1 MKKLTI
7 LSLHL
12 GYGGIER
19 SVISLANVLS
29 DVYKVEIVSVYKLYD
44 KPAFDIDSRVKV
56 SYLIENHKPNREE
69 WKNAVKKL
77 RPIKFIKES
86 YEACITLLLRKRRTI
101 NAIKKMDSD
110 IVISTRDIFNTW
122 LGEYGK
128 KSILKVAWEH
138 NHHHGNEK
146 YAEKIVKSCKNM
158 NYLVLVSDSLRT
170 FYKKK
175 LKESKCKCVY
185 IPNILDNVPDKLS
198 NLSEKRLVSVG
209 RLSREK
215 GYDDLVEVFK
225 LVHEERGE
233 WELDII
239 GDGAQKNLVCD
250 KIYTYGMSDCA
261 RVHGFQKRDYID
273 NILNKSSIYLMTSFT
288 ESFGL
293 VLIEAMSHGVPCVA
307 FDSAEGANDLI
318 INDNNGYL
326 ISSRDKQKMA
336 DVIIK
341 LIDDKDLRMRLGKN
355 AREVSLRYT
364 KSMVKKD
371 WIKLLK
377 R

>member
-19 SVISLANVLS
+19 SVVSLANILS
-29 DVYKVEIVSVYKLYD
+29 DTYKVKIISVYKLYD
-44 KPAFDIDSRVKV
+44 KPAFDIDPRVEV

-69 WKNAVKKL
+69 WKKSIKKL
-77 RPIKFIKES
+77 RPIKFVKES
-86 YEACITLLLRKRRTI
+86 YEAVITLLLRKRRTI
-101 NAIKKMDSD
+101 NAIKKLDSD
-110 IVISTRDIFNTW
+110 IVISTRDIFNSW

-138 NHHHGNEK
+138 NHHHGNDK
-146 YAEKIVKSCKNM
+146 YASKIVKSCKEM

-170 FYKKK
+170 FYKKR
-175 LKESKCKCVY
+175 LKSSKCKCVC

-198 NLSEKRLVSVG
+198 NLEEKRLVSVG

-225 LVHEERGE
+225 LVHDERPE
-233 WELDII
+233 WRLDII

-250 KIYTYGMSDCA
+250 KIYTYGLSDFA
-261 RVHGFQKRDYID
+261 TVHGFQKRDYID
-273 NILNKSSIYLMTSFT
+273 NLLHNSSIYLMTSFT

-293 VLIEAMSHGVPCVA
+293 VLIEAMSHGLPCVA

-318 INDNNGYL
+318 ENDKNGYL
-326 ISSRDKQKMA
+326 ISARDKEEMA
-336 DVIIK
+336 RCIIR
-341 LIDDKDLRMRLGKN
+341 LIDDKDLRTRLGKSG
-355 AREVSLRYT
+355 REVSLRYT

>member
-19 SVISLANVLS
+19 SIASLANILC
-29 DVYKVEIVSVYKLYD
+29 DTYKVKIISVYKLYD
-44 KPAFDIDSRVKV
+44 RPAFDIDSRVEIE
-56 SYLIENHKPNREE
+56 YLIDNHKPNREA

-86 YEACITLLLRKRRTI
+86 YEAIITLFLRKKRTI
-101 NAIKKMDSD
+101 NAIKRIDSD
-110 IVISTRDIFNTW
+110 IVISTRDLFNSW

-128 KSILKVAWEH
+128 KSMLKVAWEH

-146 YAEKIVKSCKNM
+146 YAEKIVKSCSGM
-158 NYLVLVSDSLRT
+158 DYLVLVSDSLRT

-175 LKESKCKCVY
+175 LKSSKCKCVY
-185 IPNILDNVPDKLS
+185 IPNILDNVPDVLS
-198 NLSEKRLVSVG
+198 DLSENRLVSVG

-225 LVHEERGE
+225 LVHEERPS
-233 WELDII
+233 WRLDII

-250 KIYTYGMSDCA
+250 KVYQYGLSDVC
-261 RVHGFQKRDYID
+261 RIHGFQKRDYID

-293 VLIEAMSHGVPCVA
+293 VLIEAMSHGIPCVA
-307 FDSAEGANDLI
+307 FNSAEGANDLI
-318 INDNNGYL
+318 ENDSNGYL
-326 ISSRDKQKMA
+326 ISGRDKKAMA
-336 DVIIK
+336 DIIIK
-341 LIDDKDLRMRLGKN
+341 LIDDKKLREKLGENGRKT
-355 AREVSLRYT
+355 SLRYT
-364 KSMVKKD
+364 KEMIKKD